1 MKVQVLSVAA
11 REAFNIF
18 EVEMLVGTNIYTPQV
33 TVEVFELGDTDYV
46 QHANGERGL
55 WDILE
60 HNARAVGKIYKLVFK
75 VYNGEEVEFP
85 VTITEHLL
93 TNPIFARQPA
103 FAD

>member
-11 REAFNIF
+11 KEVFNIF
-18 EVEMLVGTNIYTPQV
+18 EVEMLVDANIYTPQV
-33 TVEVFELGDTDYV
+33 TVEVFELGDDYV

-75 VYNGEEVEFP
+75 AYNGDEIKFP
-85 VTITEHLL
+85 VTITEHLPTKPTL
-93 TNPIFARQPA
+93 ARQPA